1 MLNVKPMVANRADAP
16 RPSPRQIARYIKDVQ
31 GQLAT
36 ISEAAGLPVLAALCR
51 GAALEAARAE
61 RAHSPDG
68 GDEAA

>member
-1 MLNVKPMVANRADAP
+1 MVAKRADAP

-36 ISEAAGLPVLAALCR
+36 MSEAAGLPVLAALCR
-51 GAALEAARAE
+51 GAAHEAARSE
-61 RAHSPDG
+61 RAHSPKG